1 MTRSSIRVL
10 VIVGIALIV
19 VACGTAARPVFEEP
33 EEEIVAEAVDDGET
47 VVAVVPTATSIPP
60 TATPEPPT
68 ATPTEEATAT
78 PTEEP
83 TSAPSDPIVRLVSIR
98 DAENG
103 QELFNTVY
111 ADAGTRSCA
120 TCHLVDVPDKLLGP
134 SMLGIPE
141 RAGTRVEGQVAERY
155 LYNSI
160 VNPNEYI
167 VEDYPENLM
176 PTNWHDILSD
186 TEIYDIIAYLMTLH
200 ES

>member
-47 VVAVVPTATSIPP
+47 VVAVVPTSTPIPP
-60 TATPEPPT
+60 TVTPEPPT

-83 TSAPSDPIVRLVSIR
+83 TAAPSDPIVRLVSIR

-103 QELFNTVY
+103 EVLFKEFY
-111 ADAGTRSCA
+111 PDAGFACS
-120 TCHLVDVPDKLLGP
+120 TCHNVDNPDKLVGP
-134 SMLGIPE
+134 SLLGIPE

-160 VNPNEYI
+160 VNPNEYL
-167 VEDYPENLM
+167 VEDYPADLM